1 MGEWVDLSSV
11 SALSVKHKS
20 PRFVKFTTQHPL
32 CTCPYPG
39 LHTLKAGCTRVSMG
53 RRNRERCVHIN
64 ENKGM
69 EDGERDEDK
78 YSVWI
83 FSLKI
88 LEVFLICL
96 QESVS

>member
-1 MGEWVDLSSV
+1 M
-11 SALSVKHKS
+11 
-20 PRFVKFTTQHPL
+20 
-32 CTCPYPG
+32 
-39 LHTLKAGCTRVSMG
+39 
-53 RRNRERCVHIN
+53 HIN

-69 EDGERDEDK
+69 VDGERDEDK
-78 YSVWI
+78 YLVWI